1 MRIPNSRLWYYAIPG
16 AGKTVLASSIIQDA
30 LERSSAS
37 VATVFFYCDYKNG
50 ATQNP
55 KNILG
60 SLANQLA
67 VQDEQSFEKLQAF
80 YEKKNPEGL
89 PSIDFSIDEVRDLVV
104 TMTTSFDDTMV
115 IVDALDECGTSTQ
128 IQRITALLA
137 SLNDD
142 EGTNTVKTLF
152 LSRDEP
158 DIRDVLDEYGQVS
171 IAASTT
177 DLRLYVGAEIKN
189 RTRNKILRI
198 KDSSLIEQ
206 IMERLVDGADGM

>member
-1 MRIPNSRLWYYAIPG
+1 
-16 AGKTVLASSIIQDA
+16 
-30 LERSSAS
+30 
-37 VATVFFYCDYKNG
+37 
-50 ATQNP
+50 
-55 KNILG
+55 
-60 SLANQLA
+60 
-67 VQDEQSFEKLQAF
+67 
-80 YEKKNPEGL
+80 
-89 PSIDFSIDEVRDLVV
+89 
-104 TMTTSFDDTMV
+104 MTTSFDDTMV